1 MKWDKLNGSV
11 QQSSDGRYVI
21 VRANETNPD
30 WIAYLMGYTCGS
42 ELGTKRSDAE
52 ARQLCE
58 AHELQLQAAHR
69 RQA

>member
-1 MKWDKLNGSV
+1 MKWEKSSGSV

-21 VRANETNPD
+21 VRANESRPD

-42 ELGTKRSDAE
+42 ELGTRRTDEE
-52 ARQLCE
+52 ARQVCE
-58 AHELQLQAAHR
+58 AHEAHLQAAHR